1 MTYLALYRAWRP
13 QSFEDV
19 IGQTHITKTLQNALK
34 EQRFSHAYLFNG
46 PRGTGKTSTAKI
58 FAKAVNCENGPS
70 AEPCNECSTCR
81 GISDGSIL
89 EVVEIDAAS
98 NRGVEEIRDLREKV
112 RFAPSQVKYKVYII
126 DEVHMLTTEAFNAL
140 LKTLEEPPEHVV
152 FILATTEPH
161 KLPATIISRCQR
173 FDFKRISSSTIA
185 NRLQKIVEKE
195 GYIINEDAVLLIS
208 QHAEGGMRDALSLL
222 DQVLSY
228 SDGNITLDDVL
239 KVTGRLSHQLFS
251 QLAKFVYEGNTNQVL
266 ENIDH
271 YIEDGKD
278 PEKIIEDFLFYYRD
292 MLLYRSAPS
301 LDNLKEKVI
310 LDEDFPQTAN
320 MYTEDLLYEI
330 IEILNRYLNDIK
342 WTNQPRVI
350 LELALIRITGLNRQK
365 SSDSVITLEV
375 KELKNKLKQLEDHL
389 QNLQTMPTQTS
400 QVVSEETKPTKTTKT
415 KVSQNNT
422 SSHLLKLSKSF
433 DHAEYQQILENW
445 PTILQKV
452 KDEKIT
458 VHAWLVDGEPVA
470 VTSNEIIIAFKNDMH
485 RITTE
490 KPANRQLI
498 EQVIEQIAG
507 KKLQIITLM
516 KKEWKQYEEKL
527 GSTSQEA
534 ENSSSVAEDDIVTKA
549 IEFFGEDM
557 VVIKD

>member
-13 QSFEDV
+13 KTFQDV
-19 IGQTHITKTLQNALK
+19 IGQTHITKTLQNSLR

-70 AEPCNECSTCR
+70 EEPCNECSTCK

-185 NRLQKIVEKE
+185 NRLEGIVEKE
-195 GYIINEDAVLLIS
+195 GYTINEDALLLVS

-228 SDGNITLDDVL
+228 SGGHITLDDVL

-251 QLAKFVYEGNTNQVL
+251 HLAKSVYEGNTNLVL
-266 ENIDH
+266 ENIHD

-292 MLLYRSAPS
+292 MLLYRSAPM
-301 LDNLKEKVI
+301 LENLQEKVL
-310 LDEDFPQTAN
+310 LDEDFPETAK
-320 MYTEDLLYEI
+320 MYNEELLYEI
-330 IEILNRYLNDIK
+330 IEVLNRYLNDMK

-350 LELALIRITGLNRQK
+350 LELALIKITGLNRRK
-365 SSDSVITLEV
+365 ESDGVIAEEL
-375 KELKNKLKQLEDHL
+375 KELKNKLKLLEEHL
-389 QNLQTMPTQTS
+389 QKIKEGSYQSNLQ
-400 QVVSEETKPTKTTKT
+400 VKEEDKPQKSSVKKATRD
-415 KVSQNNT
+415 NT
-422 SSHLLKLSKSF
+422 ANLQKLSKNF
-433 DHAEYQQILENW
+433 VEDELQQVVENW
-445 PTILQKV
+445 SVILQRV
-452 KDEKIT
+452 KEEKIT

-470 VTSNEIIIAFKNDMH
+470 TTSSEIIIAFKNDMH

-498 EQVIEQIAG
+498 EQVIEEIVG
-507 KKLQIITLM
+507 KRLQISTVM
-516 KKEWKQYEEKL
+516 KKDWKQFEEKA
-527 GSTSQEA
+527 GISSQQA
-534 ENSSSVAEDDIVTKA
+534 ESNSSKQEDDIVSKA
-549 IEFFGEDM
+549 IELFGEDM
-557 VVIKD
+557 IVIKD